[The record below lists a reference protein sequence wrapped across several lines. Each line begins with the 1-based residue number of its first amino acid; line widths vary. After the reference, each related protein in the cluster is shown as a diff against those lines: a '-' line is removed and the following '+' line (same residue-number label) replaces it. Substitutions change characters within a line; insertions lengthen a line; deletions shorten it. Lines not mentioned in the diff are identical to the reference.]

1 MTAGQLNGSNHVN
14 NHTQPVDHYTTRAIH
29 IGSHP
34 DPSTGA
40 VIPSLSVATT
50 YLQDG
55 VNKPRGFEYS
65 RSSNPTRKTLEEVLT
80 SLETSPVGLVGDGNG
95 GARDD
100 ESGGETLVFASGS
113 AGTAALA
120 AWVSL
125 EEEEGGAGGVGKASE
140 GGGGH
145 VLAVNDVVSHSRCL
159 MLPHGFLCLSVCLC
173 GCSGR
178 LQARNQVLLLPPPC
192 AFCTFALPLLSS
204 PFLPSSV
211 PSFLS
216 LSPPRSILLPPCHHP
231 TNSSTAARRDFSR
244 ELPRAPV

>member
-1 MTAGQLNGSNHVN
+1 MTAGYPNGASNGKINAPAHHAG
-14 NHTQPVDHYTTRAIH
+14 HTDHYTTRSIH

-80 SLETSPVGLVGDGNG
+80 SLETSPVGEVKNGEGGSLGDK
-95 GARDD
+95 
-100 ESGGETLVFASGS
+100 SGGETLVFASGS

-125 EEEEGGAGGVGKASE
+125 GVEEGGAGGGK
-140 GGGGH
+140 GGMGGGH
-145 VLAVNDVVSHSRCL
+145 VLAVNDVVS
-159 MLPHGFLCLSVCLC
+159 
-173 GCSGR
+173 
-178 LQARNQVLLLPPPC
+178 
-192 AFCTFALPLLSS
+192 
-204 PFLPSSV
+204 
-211 PSFLS
+211 SFLG
-216 LSPPRSILLPPCHHP
+216 HW
-231 TNSSTAARRDFSR
+231 
-244 ELPRAPV
+244 